1 MPGKAPR
8 SFWLDGGYDRASVDA
23 CPYAPQHRWWTFR
36 LGDVLAEGR
45 CHDPDEM
52 FTICRACYVPRCGVV
67 ADGEDRCQY
76 ARHHEG
82 YHRYKL
88 SPPLK
93 VGA

>member
-1 MPGKAPR
+1 MATKAKMP
-8 SFWLDGGYDRASVDA
+8 FWLDGGYDRKVVEA
-23 CPYAPQHRWWTFR
+23 CPYHPEHRWWTFR
-36 LGDVLAEGR
+36 LGDVLESPGN
-45 CHDPDEM
+45 PDEM
-52 FTICRACYVPRCGVV
+52 FTICRGCYVPRCGVV

-76 ARHHEG
+76 ARHHDG